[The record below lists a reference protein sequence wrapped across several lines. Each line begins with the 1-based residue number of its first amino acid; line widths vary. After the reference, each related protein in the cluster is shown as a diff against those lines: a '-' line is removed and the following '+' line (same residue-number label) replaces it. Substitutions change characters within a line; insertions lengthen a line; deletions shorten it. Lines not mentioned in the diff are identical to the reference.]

1 MSDEGYGILPR
12 WLRGILTAN
21 EIAVYV
27 AISSRHS
34 PQGSV
39 FPSHKLIAEDA
50 GMSPATAKRTLARL
64 KEKEL
69 VSWSNRSRKDRG
81 KTSNVY
87 TFTTTCPLSWRPCDS
102 NVDDREGC
110 KGQPRPHSAKG
121 DCLAAHH
128 RNKKD
133 GETHGSEGAMGSLRG
148 SDEVLHL
155 KDASFEKDQD
165 SVSTA
170 RPLSRAQR
178 ERRAPID
185 LAELILELD
194 CDMDATGWLA
204 NNWGDGADG
213 LVEAAWAELQTND
226 AINDKGAWLAAAL
239 GNQKTAVGKA
249 TRLLKI
255 VGDDYDDCCA

>member
-1 MSDEGYGILPR
+1 MSEGYGVLPR

-87 TFTTTCPLSWRPCDS
+87 SFTTTSPLSWRPCDS
-102 NVDDREGC
+102 SMDDKEGC

-128 RNKKD
+128 RKKKD
-133 GETHGSEGAMGSLRG
+133 GETHGSERAMGSLTG
-148 SDEVLHL
+148 SDEVLHR
-155 KDASFEKDQD
+155 KDASKALNEG
-165 SVSTA
+165 STNKPIN
-170 RPLSRAQR
+170 RGQR
-178 ERRAPID
+178 ERSPFDVGGLVREIED
-185 LAELILELD
+185 D
-194 CDMDATGWLA
+194 DDATGWLGG
-204 NNWGDGADG
+204 NNGWGSTEEFVD
-213 LVEAAWAELQTND
+213 AAYHVVKTNSSIKD
-226 AINDKGAWLAAAL
+226 SDAWLAEAL
-239 GNQKTAVGKA
+239 KHMSPVSKCERLS
-249 TRLLKI
+249 RLLGG
-255 VGDDYDDCCA
+255 VDDE